1 MTMTI
6 AVRYLTFIMP
16 KTALFAFPPWVT
28 LTFTIDIFSSLATQN
43 RAYTC
48 KPSKVPPN
56 RL

>member
-1 MTMTI
+1 MTI
-6 AVRYLTFIMP
+6 AVRDFTFIMP

-28 LTFTIDIFSSLATQN
+28 LTFTIDIFPSLATQN

-48 KPSKVPPN
+48 KPSKVTPN